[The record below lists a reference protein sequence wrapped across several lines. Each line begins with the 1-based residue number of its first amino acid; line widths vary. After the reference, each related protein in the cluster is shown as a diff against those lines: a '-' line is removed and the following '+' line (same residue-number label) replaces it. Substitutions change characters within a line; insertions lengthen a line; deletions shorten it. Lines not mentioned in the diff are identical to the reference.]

1 MDQQDF
7 PACVHQSAHFG
18 AGCVVLLWIK
28 IVLDPVFLV
37 RDVSVFTSR
46 RRDGLLK
53 GGWTFVIGEVKLHES
68 YLITAP

>member
-1 MDQQDF
+1 M
-7 PACVHQSAHFG
+7 
-18 AGCVVLLWIK
+18 LLWIK
-28 IVLDPVFLV
+28 IVLDPVVLV

-53 GGWTFVIGEVKLHES
+53 GGWTLVIGEVKLHES

>member
-1 MDQQDF
+1 M
-7 PACVHQSAHFG
+7 
-18 AGCVVLLWIK
+18 LLWIK